1 MPEVLHPDVLRLDG
15 LNKSFGAVVVA
26 DDLSIS
32 VSAGEALG
40 VIGPNGAG
48 KTSMFNLITGAIKPD
63 SGKIL
68 FNGKDITRMSVAKRA
83 RSGVARSFQVP
94 QPFSGLTVFENAMV
108 AATQA
113 ADLRG
118 SQARLLCLRKLEQTG
133 LLHKANIQAGGLTL
147 LERKR
152 LELTRALCAKPRL
165 LLLDEIA
172 GGLTEK
178 ECISLI
184 ETVKSVHQS
193 GVAIVWIEHVVHALV
208 AVVDRLIVLNFGSK
222 IAEGEA
228 KSIMQSAEVQE
239 IYLGIEVHA

>member
-1 MPEVLHPDVLRLDG
+1 MPEVLQPDVLRLDG

-26 DDLSIS
+26 DDLSFS

-68 FNGKDITRMSVAKRA
+68 FNGKDITWMSVAKRA